1 MKPRQTLE
9 AFDDWLWER
18 SLRLDAVVVG
28 GAALALLDV
37 STRQTRDVDIL
48 DPRLT
53 IEVLEAARAFAEDQR
68 LHGVE
73 LDSEWLNNGPLPVA
87 ALLPDGWKHRLR
99 PVFMGRAVE
108 LSSLGHLDLLKTK
121 LFALCDRGTDL
132 SDCVAMR
139 PTAAELDEA
148 QEWVARQDSNPMW
161 PDHVRATLEDLRQRL
176 GYAP

>member
-1 MKPRQTLE
+1 MCEVWGIGCSDTGRGDQWSGLMRPRQTLE

-53 IEVLEAARAFAEDQR
+53 VEVLEAARAFAEDQR
-68 LHGVE
+68 MHGVE

-87 ALLPDGWKHRLR
+87 ALLPDGWRQRLR
-99 PVFMGRAVE
+99 PVFAGRAIE

-121 LFALCDRGTDL
+121 PFALCDRGTDL
-132 SDCVAMR
+132 SDCVAM
-139 PTAAELDEA
+139 
-148 QEWVARQDSNPMW
+148 
-161 PDHVRATLEDLRQRL
+161 
-176 GYAP
+176 